1 MIRKETVIRM
11 EKKKLVVNTAVCD
24 ARSVTEEVLNTYDSI
39 VINAASILVS
49 QESKV
54 LFSRYNVEMNVSD
67 MLEISGDVEVMTQN
81 GSYEISEGTIMSKP
95 TMLIVNG
102 SLVISKD
109 AEKALETFISIHV
122 NGSVTYPSS
131 LQNKLPPIKVNG
143 STTSYPSDAIYLKN
157 TFTLDK
163 VFILRAKDSK
173 YFVKNKVIISDDTL
187 DLSSL
192 ITKGTFFI
200 TKKAV
205 IAENLLDKAIQL
217 FNDETDIMVIPAG
230 YKYIQSQELNDLVIS
245 KYGNKLYVD
254 GDLIISSAGENAL
267 SKLTGL
273 KVNGSILIADK
284 LTDKLLSLDVEYND
298 LKKIKGKILAG
309 KGMLNINKE
318 YLKDLEDGIT
328 IIDCGYVQIDSD
340 ITAEEIREKLN
351 FIDCGA
357 IGCHPNQKAAIE
369 LVSEDVGY
377 INDKVNQVFEDTG
390 EESSNLYDK
399 NTQIINAA
407 VYKM

>member
-1 MIRKETVIRM
+1 M